1 MQVSTVEKFQIIQLS
16 LCLYK
21 FVFKLLGDCTS
32 TTIFVALQRE
42 VLVAYMNGFQIHHS
56 LNASL
61 KTPLGPTCLPRIGY
75 WYKKAS
81 SWIVAQQLIY
91 LKFCC
96 VVDEVGALVM
106 DFGSFS
112 VRAGYAGEDSPKV
125 EFPTTIGMV
134 NVYNCLYEM
143 IKILPI

>member
-1 MQVSTVEKFQIIQLS
+1 M
-16 LCLYK
+16 
-21 FVFKLLGDCTS
+21 
-32 TTIFVALQRE
+32 
-42 VLVAYMNGFQIHHS
+42 
-56 LNASL
+56 
-61 KTPLGPTCLPRIGY
+61 
-75 WYKKAS
+75 
-81 SWIVAQQLIY
+81 AQQLIY
-91 LKFCC
+91 IKFCC